1 MLSRL
6 SICERASIDE
16 CYLDI
21 SAEAARR
28 LAAASGHP
36 QPPVNADRIHVAGQA
51 CYQGSSC
58 CVNWVALQQGVHS
71 TMSGVYGAA
80 GTLPRRSSWAPGDGA
95 HCLWHQHSGLAQRF

>member
-1 MLSRL
+1 MYALCAWAGTQTLQTSRMNTCLSCTDAEPCWRLPHALCLTIRAIPTCPHCQVMDVLSRL

-16 CYLDI
+16 CYLDV

-51 CYQGSSC
+51 
-58 CVNWVALQQGVHS
+58 
-71 TMSGVYGAA
+71 
-80 GTLPRRSSWAPGDGA
+80 
-95 HCLWHQHSGLAQRF
+95 

>member
-1 MLSRL
+1 MDVLSRL
-6 SICERASIDE
+6 STCERASIDE

-51 CYQGSSC
+51 CHQGSSC
-58 CVNWVALQQGVHS
+58 WV
-71 TMSGVYGAA
+71 T
-80 GTLPRRSSWAPGDGA
+80 
-95 HCLWHQHSGLAQRF
+95 C